1 MHKLIKERKELQKLH
16 QEILVLKEEVDFAL
30 GSMDKLVLYSDYYDD
45 VQAEKEK
52 IIKRLEFAT
61 GIKLN

>member
-30 GSMDKLVLYSDYYDD
+30 GSMDKLILYSDYYDD
-45 VQAEKEK
+45 VQTEKEK

-61 GIKLN
+61 GIKL